1 MKFIVDAQLPYGLK
15 NFLLSLKHDAIHTDD
30 LPLQARTSDSAI
42 NDISKTQERIVIT
55 KDTDFLDSYYVENI
69 PFKLLLITTGNIV
82 NKELY
87 NLFTK
92 NINAII
98 EAFNHH
104 SLVEL
109 DNYDLI
115 IHE

>member
-15 NFLLSLKHDAIHTDD
+15 IFLDSLEYDTIHTDD
-30 LPLQARTSDSAI
+30 LPLKAETPDSAI
-42 NDISKTQERIVIT
+42 NDISNTQERIVIT
-55 KDTDFLDSYYVENI
+55 KDTDFLDSFYIKNT
-69 PFKLLLITTGNIV
+69 PSKLLLITTGNII

-87 NLFTK
+87 SLFTK
-92 NINAII
+92 NIAAII
-98 EAFNHH
+98 KAFNNH

-109 DNYDLI
+109 DNNDLI

>member
-15 NFLLSLKHDAIHTDD
+15 NFLVSLEHDAIHTDD
-30 LPLQARTSDSAI
+30 LPLKAGTPDSEI
-42 NDISKTQERIVIT
+42 NAISKTEERIVIT
-55 KDTDFLDSYYVENI
+55 KDTDFLDSFYINNS
-69 PFKLLLITTGNIV
+69 PAKLLIITTGNIV

-87 NLFTK
+87 GLFTR
-92 NINAII
+92 NITSII
-98 EAFNHH
+98 EAFNNH

-109 DNYDLI
+109 DNNDLI

>member
-15 NFLLSLKHDAIHTDD
+15 NFLVSLEHDAIHTDD
-30 LPLQARTSDSAI
+30 LPLKASTPDSTI

-55 KDTDFLDSYYVENI
+55 KDTDFLDSYYINNI
-69 PFKLLLITTGNIV
+69 PSRLLLITTGNIV

-87 NLFTK
+87 RLFTK
-92 NINAII
+92 NITAIL
-98 EAFNHH
+98 EAFNDH

-109 DNYDLI
+109 DNNDLI